1 MPFAAVLE
9 RILNDVKVPVDLDP
23 SWSFLNHR
31 CRSRSSKCTRRSL
44 DSAGRLKLLSVKTM
58 ARNGC

>member
-9 RILNDVKVPVDLDP
+9 RRLNDVKVPVDLDL

-31 CRSRSSKCTRRSL
+31 SDKRTRRNL
-44 DSAGRLKLLSVKTM
+44 DSAGSLKLLSVKTM
-58 ARNGC
+58 V